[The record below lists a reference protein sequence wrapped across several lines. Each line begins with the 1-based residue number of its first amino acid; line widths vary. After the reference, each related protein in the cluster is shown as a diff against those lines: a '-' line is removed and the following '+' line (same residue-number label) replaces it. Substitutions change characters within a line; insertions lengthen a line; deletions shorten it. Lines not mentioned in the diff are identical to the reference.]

1 MNKISLQSI
10 LVCCI
15 SFSSYGQG
23 PQTPP
28 CGIVEVT
35 TIEVIAVVQFP
46 KGQYQ
51 INVIGMSCEEVM
63 GEKGLFSQFLKLN
76 NNDELPE
83 PWRYLKGAV
92 GAPKFVMGPG
102 VGFRVERIAD

>member
-1 MNKISLQSI
+1 MKKISLQSI

-28 CGIVEVT
+28 CGIVDIT
-35 TIEVIAVVQFP
+35 TNEVIAGVQFP
-46 KGQYQ
+46 KGKYQ
-51 INVIGMSCEEVM
+51 INVMGLSCEEVL
-63 GEKGLFSQFLKLN
+63 GDTGLLNKFLQLED
-76 NNDELPE
+76 NDELPE
-83 PWRYLKGAV
+83 PWKYLKGAV